1 MGNYMERRRPRSK
14 PASTVGVRELK
25 THAAR
30 IVREVRET
38 RASYVVTHR
47 GKAVGV
53 LMPIDAADAHGA
65 DAPAVAATD
74 PWQAFVQAGR
84 SLERRFVA
92 AKSATRMLSD
102 SRR

>member
-1 MGNYMERRRPRSK
+1 
-14 PASTVGVRELK
+14 
-25 THAAR
+25 
-30 IVREVRET
+30 
-38 RASYVVTHR
+38 
-47 GKAVGV
+47 
-53 LMPIDAADAHGA
+53 MPIDAADAHGA